1 MAKKLINF
9 NGRFCESD
17 FENAFLS
24 FLEDAGWSYLAG
36 DSIKRSSPADVLCLD
51 DLKDFLTRQNPDLTE
66 EEIIRL
72 CDTVRLAGAE
82 SDFAVLHKVY
92 GWTVDGIAF
101 TPQSGQAKTVQ
112 LIDFDRPAENIFR
125 AVNQFSVDYVNSGQT
140 KTAPSRYRPV
150 CQRTAAVRYGI
161 KKSCR

>member
-51 DLKDFLTRQNPDLTE
+51 DR
-66 EEIIRL
+66 
-72 CDTVRLAGAE
+72 
-82 SDFAVLHKVY
+82 
-92 GWTVDGIAF
+92 
-101 TPQSGQAKTVQ
+101 
-112 LIDFDRPAENIFR
+112 
-125 AVNQFSVDYVNSGQT
+125 
-140 KTAPSRYRPV
+140 
-150 CQRTAAVRYGI
+150 
-161 KKSCR
+161 

>member
-51 DLKDFLTRQNPDLTE
+51 DLKDY
-66 EEIIRL
+66 I
-72 CDTVRLAGAE
+72 
-82 SDFAVLHKVY
+82 
-92 GWTVDGIAF
+92 
-101 TPQSGQAKTVQ
+101 
-112 LIDFDRPAENIFR
+112 AENNI
-125 AVNQFSVDYVNSGQT
+125 
-140 KTAPSRYRPV
+140 PME
-150 CQRTAAVRYGI
+150 
-161 KKSCR
+161 